1 MYHSVSAD
9 GPGPVSITPEVFK
22 DQLAVLA
29 DAGGRGVSV
38 SDYVNARRSNLML
51 PPGTVVLTFDDGYRD
66 FAEVVRPSL
75 PEGWRCTV
83 FLPVEPID
91 HGRPWDCG
99 DGHPRP
105 LLTWRTIR
113 ELADTGIEFGAH
125 SMTHSDLTRLTP
137 GSARDEVA
145 LSGARIRERTG
156 HPVEGFAP
164 PFGRITPALRNEVSK
179 RYAWCVGTTMSRA
192 GPTSNLF
199 DLPRLEMWYFRDVR
213 RWRRYVQRGWTPYF
227 ALRKAMRAVRESL

>member
-1 MYHSVSAD
+1 
-9 GPGPVSITPEVFK
+9 
-22 DQLAVLA
+22 
-29 DAGGRGVSV
+29 
-38 SDYVNARRSNLML
+38 
-51 PPGTVVLTFDDGYRD
+51 
-66 FAEVVRPSL
+66 
-75 PEGWRCTV
+75 
-83 FLPVEPID
+83 
-91 HGRPWDCG
+91 
-99 DGHPRP
+99 
-105 LLTWRTIR
+105 
-113 ELADTGIEFGAH
+113 
-125 SMTHSDLTRLTP
+125 
-137 GSARDEVA
+137 VA

-179 RYAWCVGTTMSRA
+179 RYAWCVGTTMNRA